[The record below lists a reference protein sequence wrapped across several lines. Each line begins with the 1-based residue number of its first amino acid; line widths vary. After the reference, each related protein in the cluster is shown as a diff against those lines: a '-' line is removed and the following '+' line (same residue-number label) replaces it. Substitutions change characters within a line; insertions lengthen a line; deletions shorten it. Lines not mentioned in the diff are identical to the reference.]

1 MVCVPAVEETK
12 VNAAEPFDKVS
23 GASVLPS
30 TTTVTVPVG
39 VAVMA
44 PEADATV
51 TVTASLAPEAGVLV
65 AGESVVVVA
74 TEVGAVEL
82 AQAESK
88 LLKSTEPR
96 PEASS

>member
-1 MVCVPAVEETK
+1 MCVPAVEETK

-23 GASVLPS
+23 GASVTPS

-39 VAVMA
+39 VRVLTLDA
-44 PEADATV
+44 EATV
-51 TVTASLAPEAGVLV
+51 TVTASFAPEAGVLV
-65 AGESVVVVA
+65 AGTSVVVVA
-74 TEVGAVEL
+74 TEVGAVVFD
-82 AQAESK
+82 QAVSK